1 MGTDSGQR
9 RDFRGWPNGK
19 LAALSRPFVGLGGM
33 VLAAVLLAALPEAQ
47 AAAPTQRAL
56 LIGINDYA
64 HPGVSDLRGAVNDVE
79 KIGRILETRFGF
91 SRRNMT
97 VLTDSQAT
105 RAAILAAIDDLI
117 AATQEGDAVYFH
129 FSGHGS
135 QAKDRDGDEP
145 DGYDETIVAYDS
157 RMPGVPDILDDEIER
172 RFARLRTRNA
182 LLVFDSCH
190 SGTVTRSLSPVRTR
204 SIPRDT
210 RDELYQG
217 VTTRAAVVVETLPH
231 VLMTGAPS
239 DQEALDGPVDE
250 AFYGLFSFAL
260 GRSLDQHGPGAT
272 PELIH
277 QGVKQELRRI
287 QQQLFMRP
295 PEPQLEA
302 PAQVMREPLFG
313 QVGPSSPS
321 ASRRSWL
328 ETAAV
333 DANRV
338 RLLNGA
344 SLNARPGSRWALYPP
359 SEQRFEPGAALAV
372 GTVQSMAGADAI
384 LLIET
389 RSAAVPPGARA
400 IAVAPPDPSQDL
412 PLRIVGASADR
423 QARLFAAIR
432 SRAAGA
438 RQVDESEFHR
448 LSIEL
453 RGQVWH
459 VMGAG
464 GLQEVLRLAD
474 GPDAQVGERLASV
487 VERSSRVMGL
497 LALDNPAS
505 DLKLFVG
512 VQTAASAV
520 LPATRDIVLVRDEPA
535 PQYRIRRAGEPR
547 SPANSLV
554 LEIQVDRPAYITVVD
569 IDTEGGVYQLFPT
582 PYQRPGFYP
591 DGLVPANALVR
602 IPDGLAPGNAAGFYW
617 DYSPPAGQDTIRVFA
632 ATDLATARAIRD
644 MVAAASADAAAL
656 AELRAKLAA
665 ANVRGVRVSVDEPAS
680 PPSTPLATSIT
691 PAPSPGSPAPTGTWS
706 AASIV
711 LEIRE

>member
-1 MGTDSGQR
+1 VDCAVSSRFGRLCGALLALLIALAPL
-9 RDFRGWPNGK
+9 G
-19 LAALSRPFVGLGGM
+19 AALAEPVRRG
-33 VLAAVLLAALPEAQ
+33 
-47 AAAPTQRAL
+47 L

-79 KIGRILETRFGF
+79 MIGRILETRFGF
-91 SRRNMT
+91 ERRNLKI
-97 VLTDSQAT
+97 LTDSQAT
-105 RAAILAAIDDLI
+105 RAAILDAIDELI
-117 AATQEGDAVYFH
+117 DATREGDAVYFH

-135 QAKDRDGDEP
+135 QAKDRDGDEE
-145 DGYDETIVAYDS
+145 DGLDETIVAYDS
-157 RMPGVPDILDDEIER
+157 RMPGIPDIVDDEIER
-172 RFARLRTRNA
+172 RFAKLRTRNA

-217 VTTRAAVVVETLPH
+217 VTTRAAVAVETLPH

-250 AFYGLFSFAL
+250 GFYGLFSFAL

-287 QQQLFMRP
+287 QQQLYMRP

-302 PAQVMREPLFG
+302 PAQVMRQPLFG
-313 QVGPSSPS
+313 QLPAAAAAAEP
-321 ASRRSWL
+321 SRRSWL
-328 ETAAV
+328 ATTPV

-338 RLLNGA
+338 RLVNGA
-344 SLNARPGSRWALYPP
+344 SLNARPSSRWALYPAN
-359 SEQRFEPGAALAV
+359 ELRFDYGAALAV
-372 GTVQSMAGADAI
+372 GTVQSMSGADAI
-384 LLIET
+384 LQIDT
-389 RSAAVPPGARA
+389 RSAAVPAGARA

-412 PLRIVGASADR
+412 PLRIVGVTADR
-423 QARLFAAIR
+423 QSRLFAAIR

-438 RQVDESEFHR
+438 RQVSEAEFHR

-453 RGQVWH
+453 RGGTWRI
-459 VMGAG
+459 MDAG
-464 GLQEVLRLAD
+464 GFQEVLSFAD

-487 VERSSRVMGL
+487 VERSSRVMAL

-512 VQTAASAV
+512 VQTAASAAQQQ
-520 LPATRDIVLVRDEPA
+520 PATRDIVLVRDEPA

-591 DGLVPANALVR
+591 DGLVPGNTLVR

-632 ATDLATARAIRD
+632 AADLATARVIRELI
-644 MVAAASADAAAL
+644 AAAESDSAAL
-656 AELRAKLAA
+656 AQLRARLAA
-665 ANVRGVRVSVDEPAS
+665 ANVRGVRVSVDESDGAS
-680 PPSTPLATSIT
+680 PAVPAGAAGTTSSAAG
-691 PAPSPGSPAPTGTWS
+691 PALTGSWS

-711 LEIRE
+711 LDIRE